1 MTSIRLLVGRLLPT
15 MTLTIVIFTVGFIV
29 GTQSNITFAQD
40 NTQPPP
46 EAREAFGAFW
56 QTFNLIQDDY
66 LEDVPVETLVD
77 GALTGMMD
85 VLDDEFSSYMNPELF
100 PLLNQDLEGSITGI
114 GVVIRTNEEE
124 EIEVVGLLEDSPA
137 EKAGVLPGDIF
148 AEVDG
153 QNMLGVS
160 QSELAA
166 VVRGEE
172 GTTVEI
178 TFRRGEELIELSIV
192 RARIEIPNIET
203 DKLEGGIGYVALN
216 QFSPNA
222 REELEGAIDDLNL
235 AELNGLVIDFRGNPG
250 GLLDSAIDVGSLLVD
265 EGTIVYEDFGN
276 REIELSARGDAI
288 DIDIPI
294 VLLVDETS
302 ASASELVAGAW
313 QDYDVVTVMGETT
326 FGKGTVQT
334 WHTLINGGGVR
345 LTIARWLTPE
355 RNWIHEQG
363 ITPDI
368 IVEWNPSTPE
378 EAETDLQLQA
388 AIDFLLGETATAPVQ

>member
-1 MTSIRLLVGRLLPT
+1 MTSIRSLVGRLLPT
-15 MTLTIVIFTVGFIV
+15 MTLTIVIFAVGFIV

-66 LEDVPVETLVD
+66 LEDVPVETLVN
-77 GALTGMMD
+77 GALTGMVE
-85 VLDDEFSSYMNPELF
+85 VLGDDFSSYMDPELF

-114 GVVIRTNEEE
+114 GVVIRTNDAE
-124 EIEVVGLLEDSPA
+124 EIEVVGLLEGSPA

-153 QNMLGVS
+153 ENMLGVS

-178 TFRRGEELIELSIV
+178 TFRRGEDLIELSIV

-265 EGTIVYEDFGN
+265 EGAIVYEDFGN
-276 REIELSARGDAI
+276 REVELSARGDAI
-288 DIDIPI
+288 EIDIPI

-313 QDYDVVTVMGETT
+313 QDYDLVTVMGEIT

-355 RNWIHEQG
+355 RHWIHEQG

-368 IVEWNPSTPE
+368 IVEWNPTTPD

-388 AIDFLLGETATAPVQ
+388 AIDFLLGETATTPAQ

>member
-1 MTSIRLLVGRLLPT
+1 MTPIRSIVGRLLPT
-15 MTLTIVIFTVGFIV
+15 ITLAIVIFSVGFIV
-29 GTQSNITFAQD
+29 GTQSHISFAQD
-40 NTQPPP
+40 ITQPPP

-66 LEDVPVETLVD
+66 LEDVPVETLVN
-77 GALTGMMD
+77 GALTGMVD
-85 VLDDEFSSYMNPELF
+85 VLGDDFSSYMDPELF
-100 PLLNQDLEGSITGI
+100 PLLNQDLEGEITGI
-114 GVVIRTNEEE
+114 GVVIRTNDAD
-124 EIEVVGLLEDSPA
+124 EIEVVGLLEGSPA

-172 GTTVEI
+172 GTTVDI

-192 RARIEIPNIET
+192 RARIEIPNIESE
-203 DKLEGGIGYVALN
+203 KLNDDIGYVALN

-222 REELEGAIDDLNL
+222 REELEGAISDLNPE
-235 AELNGLVIDFRGNPG
+235 ELNGLIIDFRGNPG
-250 GLLDSAIDVGSLLVD
+250 GLLDAAIDVGSLLVE
-265 EGTIVYEDFGN
+265 EGAIVYEDFGN
-276 REIELSARGDAI
+276 REVELNARGNAI
-288 DIDIPI
+288 NLDVPI

-313 QDYDVVTVMGETT
+313 QDYNLVTVMGETT

-334 WHTLINGGGVR
+334 WHTLVNGGGVR

-355 RNWIHEQG
+355 RSWIHQQG

-368 IVEWNPSTPE
+368 IVEWNPTSAE
-378 EAETDLQLQA
+378 EAQNDLQLQA
-388 AIDFLLGETATAPVQ
+388 AVDFLMGEPAAASSQ

>member
-85 VLDDEFSSYMNPELF
+85 VLGDEFSSYMNPELF

-114 GVVIRTNEEE
+114 GVVIRTNEAE